1 MLKGCDASMVRKYVS
16 NAEKRRAE
24 SRKVILDAAV
34 ELFFTK
40 GYEETT
46 TRDIIMKAGILNG
59 SLYNRF
65 KSKDE
70 ILYTV
75 FEEAFKDA
83 LDQLKGLLEKDKN
96 PVIII
101 NLPAALEIYMA
112 SRNPKVAELFYQVHR
127 SWDVMESYIGTYTE
141 WADSYLKE
149 YGLTYGDD
157 PMSGIKIMSVLGGIG
172 NICGY
177 YANGGTADYR
187 EVMTNF
193 VGIVCGLF
201 NVHVFDTAKLVDS
214 ICRMIE
220 ESDITIYGHKLNG
233 NSQ

>member
-1 MLKGCDASMVRKYVS
+1 MVRNYVS

-24 SRKVILDAAV
+24 SRKKILDAAID
-34 ELFFTK
+34 LFFTK
-40 GYEETT
+40 GYENTT

-70 ILYTV
+70 ILYTI
-75 FEEAFKDA
+75 FEEAVKDG
-83 LDQLKGLLEKDKN
+83 LDQLKGLLEKEKN
-96 PVIII
+96 PVVII

-112 SRNPKVAELFYQVHR
+112 SRNPKVAELIYQVHR
-127 SWDVMESYIGTYTE
+127 SWNTMENYIGTYTE
-141 WADSYLKE
+141 WANTNLKE
-149 YGLTYGDD
+149 YGISYSDD
-157 PMSGIKIMSVLGGIG
+157 PMSDIKIMSILGGIG
-172 NICGY
+172 SICGY

-201 NVHVFDTAKLVDS
+201 NVHVFDTSKLIDS
-214 ICRMIE
+214 ICRIIE
-220 ESDITIYGHKLNG
+220 VGDITIYGRRLNE
-233 NSQ
+233 SL